1 MTNLETERLYQLIPA
16 IYRLRDMA
24 EGEPLRALLTVIERE
39 HNVLEKDIDRLYQNW
54 FIETCDEWIVPYIG
68 DLLKVEKLYTNNLQ
82 NYGQQE
88 QRAYVANTLAYRRR
102 KGTAYVLEQLTQDI
116 TGWRSRAVEFAL
128 LVSTTQSLQ
137 NLRPMNSTV
146 DLRKNSPLE
155 QIGRPFEQQ
164 AAYSVDV
171 RSFRNGGQYNIAN
184 IGLFIWRLQS
194 YPIKRVRAFP
204 SNKGRD
210 YYSFSPLGHD
220 LPLFNHPQT
229 ELTIS
234 TLAQEINIPDI
245 LRSPVLNEELD
256 ARRKAKFQDESLK
269 IPRYFDSDP
278 VLQIF
283 IDGQPNPIPPEQM
296 LFRSLAH
303 FFQEAESTNL
313 TEAKEDETSN
323 TSNLFWPFLERE
335 KATSPIDS
343 KASETIAFP
352 EKIVEI
358 DPALGRFRFLKNEL
372 PSKVELSYHYGFSD
386 DIGGGPYGRD
396 TATHLPVSSTLK
408 DEEIYFAPL
417 IWEIEQDKTADPNPL
432 ATAIEEWKKIITVWQ
447 GFEQRTHQAIARI
460 KIPSVQIE
468 QVQIDITEQKRSTFA
483 PGIVKGLQVSLSS
496 DSTAIRVS
504 DGLAIDDQGKSLK
517 IRRSYIFKPNPS
529 SIKALPTNNEDNDSR
544 VGILVLFASSTDLP
558 NGNTALL
565 DVVSESTIKG
575 FPRGRLIPL
584 AEVIFK
590 VVSQNNILQS
600 TEFSTTIYP
609 LISLNLEIPR
619 QYQLKFSAGVVH
631 GLEFYN
637 KRGTLE
643 AYITAGTG
651 VDDQGNVVIFTDNI
665 PLNLYPHQD
674 KGKPLSLI
682 IANGNQ
688 WKPQLLTEEKLE
700 EFLPPDLYLYLSNF
714 LILDIPK
721 VTILKPDD
729 SNKKDKE
736 KEKHFQ
742 FDGFDVKQ
750 SVNAKIQIMPG
761 TLTDADGKV
770 LFELC
775 EEQTID
781 LSYYAGQTI
790 DLFVSSLSLQ
800 GFPLPLVEPTQEK
813 GWEYFGLVPQK
824 PNDVAQA
831 HSGLI
836 IIRDNGS
843 YVGDLFIQL
852 PTAQKLK
859 VIAANGDRPHIK
871 GDILIQG
878 LALANEVNQGELV
891 LDGILIEGNI
901 QVLPGNLKQL
911 DIHHC
916 TIASKEESLI
926 DHLSDDSEELI
937 ATDDDISIFTFLLYC
952 LGIIWQLN
960 CQELGLISRKSPLTL
975 EQARRLIGGQ
985 FQALFEKLEQLFTIY
1000 AEGKKVG
1007 ESQPINSLSMAMHSG
1022 KAFHSQR
1029 NSRLAIHLCCSI
1041 LGTIRLSDTVPELMI
1056 EDCIITKNID
1066 PNNPIT
1072 TSAMAIAALGTAT
1085 AIHRST
1091 IFGRTQVKQ
1100 LDASDSIFTEK
1111 VTVQRHQMGC
1121 VRFSYVPPA
1130 SSTPPRYQ
1138 CQPDQV
1144 LKANLIHLPT
1154 PISALA
1160 VNQSVNTDKIV
1171 SKYTW
1176 MMRCI
1181 FFNYRK
1187 SIVDFFLT
1195 FLILKILLKKTWIN
1209 VNGDLGDRHI
1219 TAILPKIDLY
1229 PNEANPETNG
1239 ITVTPCILIGTEAG
1253 QVLKASRH
1261 EIETAIRQ
1269 LSGADDPTNNA
1280 ETFYPKLFAGTAGDG
1295 LFAYIPQI
1303 SPTTQFTNKV
1313 STPIRWRSLPLPNS
1327 NAPISLIQ
1335 KESYKIHGTVK
1346 VKTDSQ
1352 SVSNVFGQD
1361 TYFSD
1366 DLRVGD
1372 VITVANQIAKVKQIG
1387 RQGQGKI
1394 TSQGRIV
1401 HIQKKQGLNIK
1412 EQALNIGDTITI
1424 RSETNEQQT
1433 RIIEKIVE
1441 NPSGE
1446 IILKINKS
1454 FIPDLL
1460 NSQSY
1465 VINQDTELQIKQI
1478 DNNQLIDSQQEES
1491 LTVHLLWVGTL
1502 GNGLWRGSMDGTT
1515 WEMFNHGLPNLAV
1528 TALMRDSANHL
1539 WLGTKGDG
1547 VFLLRKEETK
1557 DFQQRNR
1564 WVAFNAGLRNGYVTA
1579 LVEDNQNHLWL
1590 GTDDGLFNWKR
1601 PNSEQNTVRPKQQ
1614 DEINDWTEIELTNL
1628 TNDFW
1633 VTGLAMET
1641 AEHGDHLILT
1651 TADGKVIFL
1660 STSERETLMQ
1670 GKELDCPYSLDFRG
1684 TDVTTVLIDPKSG
1697 DRFIGTAIG
1706 EIWQS
1711 SYAQDTKDQ
1720 SSIQKDACFLINEDL
1735 PNVARNRE
1743 LLNQLQP
1750 SFTSDQFGNPA
1761 YGQMSKTCVS
1771 EIRTGAED
1779 GSEMGVFNRLKQP
1792 QREDNLRA
1800 SLNEYLRVG
1809 LNAGI
1814 FYVT

>member
-1 MTNLETERLYQLIPA
+1 MTDFEKERLYQLVPA

-24 EGEPLRALLTVIERE
+24 EGEPLRALLAVIERE

-88 QRAYVANTLAYRRR
+88 RRAYVANTLAYRRR

-116 TGWRSRAVEFAL
+116 TGWRSRAVEFAQ

-137 NLRPMNSTV
+137 NLCSMSSTV

-164 AAYSVDV
+164 AAYSIDV
-171 RSFRNGGQYNIAN
+171 RSPKNRGRYNTAN

-204 SNKGRD
+204 PVKDHDSNVARN
-210 YYSFSPLGHD
+210 YYSFNPLGYD

-229 ELTIS
+229 ERTIS
-234 TLAQEINIPDI
+234 TLAQEINLPEI

-256 ARRKAKFQDESLK
+256 ARRKAQFQGKSLK
-269 IPRYFDSDP
+269 GSRYFNSDP

-283 IDGQPNPIPPEQM
+283 IDGQPNPIPPEQIV
-296 LFRSLAH
+296 FRSLAH
-303 FFQEAESTNL
+303 LSQEAQSTNL
-313 TEAKEDETSN
+313 TETKEDETSN

-335 KATSPIDS
+335 KASSPIDS

-372 PSKVELSYHYGFSD
+372 PSKVEVSYHYGFSD
-386 DIGGGPYGRD
+386 DIGGGSYGRD

-417 IWEIEQDKTADPNPL
+417 IWEIEQATTAAPNPL
-432 ATAIEEWKKIITVWQ
+432 AAAIEEWKQITTVWQ
-447 GFEQRTHQAIARI
+447 GFEQPTHKAIARI
-460 KIPSVQIE
+460 KISSVQIV
-468 QVQIDITEQKRSTFA
+468 QVQPDETKQKPSTFA

-496 DSTAIRVS
+496 DSTAIRVT
-504 DGLAIDDQGKSLK
+504 DGLAINDQGKSLK
-517 IRRSYIFKPNPS
+517 IRRSHIFKPNPS

-565 DVVSESTIKG
+565 DLVPESTIKG

-584 AEVIFK
+584 AEVVFK
-590 VVSQNNILQS
+590 VVSQNNTLQS
-600 TEFSTTIYP
+600 DDFSTTIYS

-619 QYQLKFSAGVVH
+619 QYQLAFNGGVVH

-643 AYITAGTG
+643 AYITPGTG
-651 VDDQGNVVIFTDNI
+651 VDAQGNVVIFTDNI
-665 PLNLYPHQD
+665 PLNLYPHQ
-674 KGKPLSLI
+674 GKEQPLNLI

-688 WKPQLLTEEKLE
+688 WEPQLLTKEELE
-700 EFLPPDLYLYLSNF
+700 KFLPPDLYLYLSNF

-729 SNKKDKE
+729 SNKKNKE

-742 FDGFDVKQ
+742 FDGFDIKQ
-750 SVNAKIQIMPG
+750 SVDAKIQIMPG
-761 TLTDADGKV
+761 TITDAEGKV
-770 LFELC
+770 LLKLS

-781 LSYYAGQTI
+781 LSCYAGQTI
-790 DLFVSSLSLQ
+790 DIFFSRLSHQ
-800 GFPLPLVEPTQEK
+800 GFSLPLIKPTKEK

-824 PNDVAQA
+824 PNDFAQA

-836 IIRDNGS
+836 VIRDNGT
-843 YVGDLFIQL
+843 YEGDLLIQL
-852 PTAQKLK
+852 PTTQKLK
-859 VIAANGDRPHIK
+859 IIAANGYRPHIK

-878 LALANEVNQGELV
+878 LASADERDQEELA
-891 LDGILIEGNI
+891 LDGLLIEGNI
-901 QVLPGNLKQL
+901 KLLPGNLKRL

-916 TIASKEESLI
+916 TVVSKEDSLI
-926 DHLSDDSEELI
+926 DHLPDIEDLTD
-937 ATDDDISIFTFLLYC
+937 TDDEISLFTFLLCC
-952 LGIIWQLN
+952 LGIIWQFNL
-960 CQELGLISRKSPLTL
+960 QELGLISRKSPLTL
-975 EQARRLIGGQ
+975 QQAKGLISSQ
-985 FQALFEKLEQLFTIY
+985 FQALFKKLEWLTKIY
-1000 AEGKKVG
+1000 TEGRTVE
-1007 ESQPINSLSMAMHSG
+1007 ESSPINPLLMVMHSG
-1022 KAFHSQR
+1022 NTSRFQG
-1029 NSRLAIHLCCSI
+1029 NSRLAIYLRRSI
-1041 LGTIRLSDTVPELMI
+1041 LGTVRLSDTVPELLI
-1056 EDCIITKNID
+1056 EDCIITKDID
-1066 PNNPIT
+1066 PNHPIT
-1072 TSAMAIAALGTAT
+1072 TSAMAIASPGTAT
-1085 AIHRST
+1085 AIYRST
-1091 IFGRTQVKQ
+1091 IFGRTQVKR

-1111 VTVQRHQMGC
+1111 VTVQRHQVGC

-1130 SSTPPRYQ
+1130 SKTPPRYQ

-1144 LKANLIHLPT
+1144 LKANLTHIPV
-1154 PISALA
+1154 PISTL
-1160 VNQSVNTDKIV
+1160 SGSLNTNEIEHK
-1171 SKYTW
+1171 
-1176 MMRCI
+1176 
-1181 FFNYRK
+1181 
-1187 SIVDFFLT
+1187 
-1195 FLILKILLKKTWIN
+1195 WIDI
-1209 VNGDLGDRHI
+1209 NGDLGDRHI
-1219 TAILPKIDLY
+1219 TAILPQINFYTDE
-1229 PNEANPETNG
+1229 PNSQTNT
-1239 ITVTPCILIGTEAG
+1239 TVVMPHVLIGTEGG
-1253 QVLKASRH
+1253 QVLKASRYD
-1261 EIETAIRQ
+1261 IETAVHQ
-1269 LSGADDPTNNA
+1269 LSGADNLTNNA

-1295 LFAYIPQI
+1295 LFVYIPQI
-1303 SPTTQFTNKV
+1303 KPITAKI
-1313 STPIRWRSLPLPNS
+1313 STPIRWRPLPLPTS
-1327 NAPISLIQ
+1327 NAPISFIKTENLQI
-1335 KESYKIHGTVK
+1335 SGTVK
-1346 VKTDSQ
+1346 ITQ
-1352 SVSNVFGQD
+1352 NGSNIIGQN

-1372 VITVANQIAKVKQIG
+1372 IVNIGNQIAKVERIG
-1387 RQGQGKI
+1387 RQGQGEI
-1394 TSQGRIV
+1394 TSQGRTIRS
-1401 HIQKKQGLNIK
+1401 QNLNFQQFLK
-1412 EQALNIGDTITI
+1412 PGDTITI
-1424 RSETNEQQT
+1424 QGQTDQAQT
-1433 RIIEKIVE
+1433 RIIEKIIQE
-1441 NPSGE
+1441 SSGE
-1446 IILKINKS
+1446 SVLKINKS
-1454 FIPDLL
+1454 FTPDL
-1460 NSQSY
+1460 SRAKSY
-1465 VINQDTELQIKQI
+1465 VINQDTELRIKPI
-1478 DNNQLIDSQQEES
+1478 TENNQITDSQEDKS
-1491 LTVHLLWVGTL
+1491 LVVHLLWVGTL

-1515 WEMFNHGLPNLAV
+1515 WEPFNHGLPNLAV
-1528 TALMRDSANHL
+1528 TALMRDSANDL
-1539 WLGTKGDG
+1539 WLGTQDDG
-1547 VFLLRKEETK
+1547 VFQLKRQEEAKEL
-1557 DFQQRNR
+1557 QQCSR

-1579 LVEDNQNHLWL
+1579 LVEDNQKHLWL

-1601 PNSEQNTVRPKQQ
+1601 PNSEKTTVRPKEQ
-1614 DEINDWTEIELTNL
+1614 DEINGWTEIELTNL
-1628 TNDFW
+1628 TSDFW
-1633 VTGLAMET
+1633 VTGLAIET
-1641 AEHGDHLILT
+1641 AERGDHLILT

-1660 STSERETLMQ
+1660 SDSDRKDLMQ
-1670 GKELDCPYSLDFRG
+1670 GKELDCRFSLDFRG
-1684 TDVTTVLIDPKSG
+1684 TDVTTVLIDPESG

-1711 SYAQDTKDQ
+1711 STDRNAWL
-1720 SSIQKDACFLINEDL
+1720 LINENS
-1735 PNVARNRE
+1735 PNVERNRN

-1761 YGQMSKTCVS
+1761 YGQLSQTCVA